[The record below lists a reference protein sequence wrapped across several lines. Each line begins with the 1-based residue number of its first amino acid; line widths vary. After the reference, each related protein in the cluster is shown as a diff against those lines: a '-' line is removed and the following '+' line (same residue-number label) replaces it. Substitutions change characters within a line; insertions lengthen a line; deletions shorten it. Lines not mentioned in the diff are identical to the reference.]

1 MWRLGF
7 FFSFNIG
14 RAWVR
19 SVVGRQLSL
28 CFRKL
33 IRTASEVRF
42 WWHRWEIPVSVGWKI
57 ELARW
62 WPRSWLKVTPWYLD
76 RTEDG
81 GKSEN
86 WKNEIIWDVKNKM
99 RKFKRQKTSP
109 SSTRAKYAYLTC
121 AHLYSKYPFRRTNL
135 IWVFFNK
142 YVLLFYL
149 PFGPDTMVSLLTE
162 IVGWKI
168 ELARWW
174 PQSWLKVTP
183 WYPDRTED
191 RGKSENWNNEI
202 ILDIDKKWE
211 CSHAENLTR

>member
-1 MWRLGF
+1 MWRLG

-33 IRTASEVRF
+33 IRTVSEVRF

-99 RKFKRQKTSP
+99 RKFKWRKTNP
-109 SSTRAKYAYLTC
+109 SSTRKYAFVQQASFST
-121 AHLYSKYPFRRTNL
+121 HKF
-135 IWVFFNK
+135 
-142 YVLLFYL
+142 VLGVLWLVSLFYL
-149 PFGPDTMVSLLTE
+149 QFGPDTMVSLLTE

-183 WYPDRTED
+183 WYPNR
-191 RGKSENWNNEI
+191 RW
-202 ILDIDKKWE
+202 
-211 CSHAENLTR
+211 R